1 MRYLFAFVFLAA
13 PVAAETCPANV
24 SLPADHAA
32 LMEDIRTAPDP
43 ETARLLSMRAWENW
57 ATAPDAHAQG
67 LLDEGMSRRSSYDY
81 AGAQKAFEALVE
93 YCPDYPEGY
102 NQRAF
107 IAFLRGDYEAALADI
122 EITLARVPN
131 HFGALSGRALTL
143 MNMGQFTEGQEALKE
158 ALAVNPWLPERH
170 MLIPEPGTEL

>member
-1 MRYLFAFVFLAA
+1 MRYLLALLFLAT
-13 PVAAETCPANV
+13 PVAAQTCPANV

-32 LMEDIRTAPDP
+32 LTEEIRTASDP
-43 ETARLLSMRAWENW
+43 QTARILSLRAWENW
-57 ATAPDAHAQG
+57 TKAPDSHAQG
-67 LLDEGMSRRSSYDY
+67 LLDEGMSRRESYDY
-81 AGAQKAFEALVE
+81 VGAQKAFEALVA
-93 YCPDYPEGY
+93 YCPDYAEGY

-122 EITLARVPN
+122 EITLERVPN

-143 MNMGQFTEGQEALKE
+143 MNMGQITEGQLALKE